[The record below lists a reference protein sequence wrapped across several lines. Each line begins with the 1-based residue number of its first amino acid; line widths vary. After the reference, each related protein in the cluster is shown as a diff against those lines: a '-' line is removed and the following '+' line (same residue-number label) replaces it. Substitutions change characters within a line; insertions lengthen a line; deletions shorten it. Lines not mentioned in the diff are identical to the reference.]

1 MPYHINAFIAY
12 DSFDYQCFPFKNL
25 SDWSVPLGES
35 LASRVISSLL
45 LSVCQTKEIDSM
57 TSFLES
63 SHN

>member
-12 DSFDYQCFPFKNL
+12 DSFDYQRFPFKNL

-45 LSVCQTKEIDSM
+45 LSVCQTKEIV
-57 TSFLES
+57 
-63 SHN
+63 